1 MTNDDINLFP
11 TQNEIILFTKLY
23 PPYRFML
30 NQRFGQV
37 PTIELEISA
46 SDFTRILRGV
56 IPSVEGID
64 LKESGVLHFNAENT
78 SFDVV
83 KEPLVALPSE
93 YDLEGMTKEQLIQI
107 RDKINMMIKA
117 SDFDSFVVD
126 GEPKTD
132 IQTKI

>member
-1 MTNDDINLFP
+1 
-11 TQNEIILFTKLY
+11 
-23 PPYRFML
+23 ML

-56 IPSVEGID
+56 ITSVEGID

-78 SFDVV
+78 SCDVV
-83 KEPLVALPSE
+83 KEPLVALQSE

-107 RDKINMMIKA
+107 RDKIHMMIKA

>member
-23 PPYRFML
+23 HPYSFML
-30 NQRFGQV
+30 NQKFGQA

-78 SFDVV
+78 SLDVV
-83 KEPLVALPSE
+83 KEQLVTLTSE

-107 RDKINMMIKA
+107 RDKIHMMIKA
-117 SDFDSFVVD
+117 SDIDSFVVD